1 MTGITLN
8 LASRPF
14 RNNTIVGSVLAGAV
28 VALIAATLYN
38 GYIYLNYGGH
48 YRMLQNE
55 ERQHR
60 ERLAALESEE
70 RDLSRKIQSRD
81 FRRLYGR
88 GVFAG
93 NLILRR
99 SFSWTLLFNRLE
111 DLVPPEV
118 MMTAVRPNISGEKT
132 VIRVD
137 GVARN
142 HGGLL
147 ALEESLQKNPVFARV
162 HPIYERRVNPNR
174 PEIDFA
180 LEFDYFPAPN
190 PPPRPDA
197 VVAQPAASPAPA
209 QAAASPTPGA
219 IASAATPAPHA
230 PAAAGTPAAPQATVA
245 QKTEPH
251 QPRQVIGT
259 VGRDGRPRTPEL
271 LARVIAAPGGFYPT
285 TPPEQPADAPS
296 KKSRGKPRDAAQS
309 PARDSTQI
317 VPTREGAPVSSRE
330 SAEPA
335 PSQSGGATEA
345 AKQPAPPPAG
355 TRTASPATW
364 QDGAAAT
371 PGAGRPGALSRGRIP
386 SPGAGRSSVRMNR
399 GSGPKPPAPVPA
411 TRLDVPLK
419 FSSRPV
425 GDVYA
430 ALSTAHAVRIEID
443 PTVDQKAKVTADLS
457 GKSLSEAFASLS
469 KLTGHK
475 VLRVEDGIYR
485 VVTLAGGE
493 PLGDRSVQE
502 EPLPGSEV
510 KP

>member
-1 MTGITLN
+1 MNRITLN

-14 RNNTIVGSVLAGAV
+14 RNNTIVGAVLAGAV
-28 VALIAATLYN
+28 ATLIAATVYN
-38 GYIYLNYGGH
+38 GYVFLNYGGH
-48 YRMLQNE
+48 YRALQNE

-60 ERLAALESEE
+60 ERLTALTNEE
-70 RDLSRKIQSRD
+70 RTLSKQIQARD
-81 FRRLYGR
+81 FRSLYGR
-88 GVFAG
+88 GVFAD
-93 NLILRR
+93 NLILKR

-111 DLVPPEV
+111 DLVPSEV

-162 HPIYERRVNPNR
+162 HPIYERRVNPSR

-180 LEFDYFPAPN
+180 LEFDYFPTPS
-190 PPPRPDA
+190 PPGPDA
-197 VVAQPAASPAPA
+197 VASGGGPAAASPAPVP
-209 QAAASPTPGA
+209 AAPTPTPST
-219 IASAATPAPHA
+219 IASAPPPGPASSAARPSATPGEGAARAAA
-230 PAAAGTPAAPQATVA
+230 PAAG
-245 QKTEPH
+245 PH
-251 QPRQVIGT
+251 QVIGT

-285 TPPEQPADAPS
+285 TPPEQEAAPPS
-296 KKSRGKPRDAAQS
+296 KKPRGKPRDAAQS
-309 PARDSTQI
+309 PARDSTRV
-317 VPTREGAPVSSRE
+317 VPTQAGAVSSRD
-330 SAEPA
+330 STA
-335 PSQSGGATEA
+335 PSPSLSAGATQA
-345 AKQPAPPPAG
+345 ATQPAPPPGAG
-355 TRTASPATW
+355 TGSTATW
-364 QDGAAAT
+364 QDGAS
-371 PGAGRPGALSRGRIP
+371 PGAGRPGALARGRIP
-386 SPGAGRSSVRMNR
+386 SPGAGRSSVRTNR
-399 GSGPKPPAPVPA
+399 GAGPKPPAPVPA

-419 FSSRPV
+419 FFSRPV

-430 ALSTAHAVRIEID
+430 ALSSAHAVRIEID
-443 PTVDQKAKVTADLS
+443 PTVDQKARVTADLS
-457 GKSLSEAFASLS
+457 GKSLAEAFASLS

-475 VLRVEDGIYR
+475 VLRVEEGIYR

-502 EPLPGSEV
+502 EPLLGSEV